1 MGDQGRGAVDRLTRT
16 PPYRL
21 LLVVRNGATLD
32 RLLSLLQ
39 VLRGDVPEIR
49 FTIEPGS
56 VFDHGL
62 SRHVESRGYQVLTW
76 QEATASS
83 FDVILA
89 AQASW
94 QLAGLRGYLVVCP
107 HGAGYNRLVP
117 GSTGCDTVAT
127 GLVRSQ
133 LMHDGE
139 VIPDLIYV
147 SHAEQIGRL
156 RESVP
161 EAAERAV
168 VLGDPVFDRIADS
181 EVLRSRFRRKLGVAE
196 GQKLVVV
203 SSTWG
208 RHGTLGTREDLIP
221 KLLAQLPVHEYRL
234 LVILHP
240 NVWAGHSAGEVKL
253 YLQDYCDSGLLY
265 IPPNTPWE
273 AGVIAGDILL
283 GDHGSVTY
291 YGAALGRPYLLV
303 ADGRAELDPVSPPA
317 LLSGESDYLDLE
329 QDLLPQI
336 ERNLDPPE
344 PAEVTAVAGAMFQER
359 DRSWEI
365 LRNGILRAAGRPV
378 PERAPRTIPVDDPE
392 APPGRRLTAWMVLAE
407 VTDPGSG
414 PMVAVRCFPRIAV
427 ERVVDFPED
436 YLMVAAE
443 AEPDRLFRENSEI
456 IVHVDPVDP
465 PIGEEWTKSIFARYP
480 GVGLVGYAFPEGSE
494 LRWRDGATVRV
505 DHPDVVLAAAVVHCW
520 RANGYP
526 VDVTASVEV
535 DLGGTWEKLTMTPLD
550 HATPRLRQPE
560 S

>member
-1 MGDQGRGAVDRLTRT
+1 MGDQGRGTVDRLTRK

-39 VLRGDVPEIR
+39 VLREDVPEIR

-56 VFDHGL
+56 VFDQGL
-62 SRHVESRGYQVLTW
+62 SHHIESRGYEVLAW

-89 AQASW
+89 AHASW
-94 QLAGLRGYLVVCP
+94 QLASLRGYLVVCP

-117 GSTGCDTVAT
+117 GSTGSDTVAT

-133 LMHDGE
+133 LTHDGE

-147 SHAEQIGRL
+147 SHAEQIDRL

-181 EVLRSRFRRKLGVAE
+181 EVLRSRFRRQLNVTE
-196 GQKLVVV
+196 TQKLVVV

-208 RHGTLGTREDLIP
+208 RYGTLGTREDLIP

-253 YLQDYCDSGLLY
+253 YLQDYCDSGLMY
-265 IPPNTPWE
+265 VPPHTPWE
-273 AGVIAGDILL
+273 AGVVAADILL

-317 LLSGESDYLDLE
+317 LLSGESAYLDLG

-336 ERNLDPPE
+336 ERNLAPPD
-344 PAEVTAVAGAMFQER
+344 PAEVTAVAAAMFQEQ

-365 LRNGILRAAGRPV
+365 LRNGIMRAAGRPV
-378 PERAPRTIPVDDPE
+378 PRRAPRVVPVGDPE
-392 APPGRRLTAWMVLAE
+392 VPPDRPLTAWMVLAK
-407 VTDPGSG
+407 VYDPGSG
-414 PMVAVRCFPRIAV
+414 PMVAVQCFPRIAA
-427 ERVVDFPED
+427 ERVADLSED
-436 YLMVAAE
+436 YLQVTTE
-443 AEPDRLFRENSEI
+443 GEIDRSVRENSEV
-456 IVHVDPVDP
+456 IVHADPVAPTVGDK
-465 PIGEEWTKSIFARYP
+465 WAANIFARYP
-480 GVGLVGYAFPEGSE
+480 GVGLVGYAFAEGCN
-494 LRWRDGATVRV
+494 LKWRDGPSVRV
-505 DHPDVVLAAAVVHCW
+505 DHPDVVVGAAAIHCW
-520 RANGYP
+520 RVNGYALAA
-526 VDVTASVEV
+526 VASFEV
-535 DLGGTWEKLTMTPLD
+535 DLGSAQIKLVVTPLA
-550 HATPRLRQPE
+550 HSNGVRVNGY
-560 S
+560 